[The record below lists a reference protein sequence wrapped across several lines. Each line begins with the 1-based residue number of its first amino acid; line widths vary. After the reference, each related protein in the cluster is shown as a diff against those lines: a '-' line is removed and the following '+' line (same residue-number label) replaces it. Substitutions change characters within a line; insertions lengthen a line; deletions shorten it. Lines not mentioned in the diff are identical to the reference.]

1 MRGAVQTDQ
10 IDNNNKENDK
20 EAVICSIGPM

>member
-1 MRGAVQTDQ
+1 MPGAVQTDE

-20 EAVICSIGPM
+20 EAVVCSIGPM